1 MRYYPV
7 RYRRYADAV
16 YTRRVM
22 DSAVRHLKYNDG
34 IKDIA
39 DKIKGKIN
47 EAIAKFKGL
56 PAGRKVVA
64 ILTAIAAT
72 VGTIFTVKNV
82 PDLANA
88 LSGLKKLNA
97 DLKEQ
102 GELLDQNATPYMNRE
117 KSPNYKGM
125 EAASKIAPVIVGA
138 QAIRVIIPLV
148 STVIAM
154 VGAKLAIAKKQIQ
167 EGEDESRVVAEVMT
181 R

>member
-1 MRYYPV
+1 MGYYRLR
-7 RYRRYADAV
+7 RYRDS
-16 YTRRVM
+16 YTRRRIM

-56 PAGRKVVA
+56 PSGRKVVA
-64 ILTAIAAT
+64 ILTAIAAA

-82 PDLANA
+82 PDLVRA

-117 KSPNYKGM
+117 LSPSYKGM
-125 EAASKIAPVIVGA
+125 EAASKIAPAIAGI

-154 VGAKLAIAKKQIQ
+154 VSAKIAIAKKQVQ
-167 EGEDESRVVAEVMT
+167 EGDDEERVVSEVMT